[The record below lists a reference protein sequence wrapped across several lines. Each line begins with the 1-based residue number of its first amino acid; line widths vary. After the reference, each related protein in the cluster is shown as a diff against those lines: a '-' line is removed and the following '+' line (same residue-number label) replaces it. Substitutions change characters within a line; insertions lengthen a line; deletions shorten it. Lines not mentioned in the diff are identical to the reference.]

1 MTLIPRKT
9 ILWNEDKIKTVQ
21 NKEKLKECI
30 VSRIN
35 LQDILK
41 DVLPGESKWT

>member
-21 NKEKLKECI
+21 SKEKLREC
-30 VSRIN
+30 VGSRIN
-35 LQDILK
+35 LQDILEG
-41 DVLPGESKWT
+41 VLSDESKWT